1 MEVPIPGFRSL
12 SAAAGEGLEWD
23 APSVTEQREK
33 ATIKQ
38 KWRGFAIL
46 PVTGGGNIDGEWGR
60 SSKGAMEAMNGLEL
74 VIK

>member
-33 ATIKQ
+33 SDDKAKVA
-38 KWRGFAIL
+38 WVCHPAGHRRGQYRWGMGTEL
-46 PVTGGGNIDGEWGR
+46 EGSYGGDEW
-60 SSKGAMEAMNGLEL
+60 S
-74 VIK
+74 